1 MSERLLRYRK
11 KISILIEKLVGIP
24 KKIDSDI
31 AKDAALFRIHIAIEA
46 AMDIAAM
53 LVKDHGRDVSDDYH
67 NIEMLV
73 DIKTLDSSL
82 AEQLKKLN
90 GLRNAIIHKYNKFE
104 EKTVFE
110 NKEKI
115 VSTLKKFLS
124 VIDHELKT
132 LFGKA
137 AE

>member
-11 KISILIEKLVGIP
+11 KVSIVTEKLIGIT

-46 AMDIAAM
+46 AMDLAAM

-67 NIEMLV
+67 NIETLV
-73 DIKTLDSSL
+73 DIKVLDAPL

-104 EKTVFE
+104 EKTVF
-110 NKEKI
+110 
-115 VSTLKKFLS
+115 
-124 VIDHELKT
+124 
-132 LFGKA
+132 
-137 AE
+137 